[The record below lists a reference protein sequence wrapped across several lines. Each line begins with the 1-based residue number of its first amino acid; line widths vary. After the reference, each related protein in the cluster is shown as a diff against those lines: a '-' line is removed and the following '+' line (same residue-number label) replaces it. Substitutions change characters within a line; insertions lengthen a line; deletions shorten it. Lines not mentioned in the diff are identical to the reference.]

1 MTELTPII
9 YDVRDKFKHFKNFID
24 KNIVINLI
32 EKYFSH
38 CHYAYSIKLWSDKF
52 CFLIF

>member
-1 MTELTPII
+1 MNELTPII

-38 CHYAYSIKLWSDKF
+38 CHYTCAYSINI
-52 CFLIF
+52 LIFFT